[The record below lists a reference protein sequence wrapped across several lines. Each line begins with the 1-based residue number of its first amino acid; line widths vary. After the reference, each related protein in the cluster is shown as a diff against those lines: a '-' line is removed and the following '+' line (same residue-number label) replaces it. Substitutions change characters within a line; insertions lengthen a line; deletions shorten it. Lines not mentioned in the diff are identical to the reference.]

1 MAAFLRASRRS
12 LFSSCGILYSHGQ
25 QSSLHSSKHI
35 FQFSRSHAS
44 QAIQKSPFESNILRI
59 LRNEIEYQ
67 LDYAP
72 PHPPV
77 TKFNTFM
84 VEDRPGEQWITLRRK
99 FGKDE
104 HIKIE
109 ATMIDGAINVPK
121 ANDENLGEDV
131 RLHIS
136 VLVDIW
142 KGEGSEFLEFVCSS
156 WPNSLEIQKVYLLR
170 SDSSRAQPYMGPN
183 VKDLS
188 SGFRDS
194 LNKFLKARG
203 IDDELSAFLHEFMMN
218 KDRIEAIGWLR
229 KILSFIEN

>member
-1 MAAFLRASRRS
+1 MFMAAFLRASRRS
-12 LFSSCGILYSHGQ
+12 LLSFQFSHGQ
-25 QSSLHSSKHI
+25 HSSLHYSKFI
-35 FQFSRSHAS
+35 SQFSRSHAS
-44 QAIQKSPFESNILRI
+44 EATQKSPFESNILRI
-59 LRNEIEYQ
+59 LRNEVNYQ

-99 FGKDE
+99 FGNDE

-109 ATMIDGAINVPK
+109 ATMFDGSITVPK
-121 ANDENLGEDV
+121 TSDENIGEDV

-156 WPNSLEIQKVYLLR
+156 WPNSLEIQKVYILR
-170 SDSSRAQPYMGPN
+170 SDGSPAQPYMGPN
-183 VKDLS
+183 VRDLD
-188 SGFRDS
+188 SGFRDG
-194 LNKFLKARG
+194 LNEFLKTRG
-203 IDDELSAFLHEFMMN
+203 INDELSAFLHEFMMN
-218 KDRIEAIGWLR
+218 KDRTEAIEWLR
-229 KILSFIEN
+229 KIQSFIEN